1 MTTREPQLSN
11 PNENNEYFDDGVGL
25 DDKKKYEIRTE
36 NEMFCGFIYKILFVV
51 ITGISRLLKS

>member
-36 NEMFCGFIYKILFVV
+36 NEMFCRFYI
-51 ITGISRLLKS
+51 